1 MNTDATTNA
10 EDLKEVFFCWNKLA
24 KLMKYYH
31 PNIAAVEMDLNH
43 FNDTL
48 MAHFWR
54 VQKSRIKQ
62 STLDSFF
69 KKVDKRPPTDESPSV
84 QSPKMSRNDDSSPST
99 SV

>member
-1 MNTDATTNA
+1 
-10 EDLKEVFFCWNKLA
+10 
-24 KLMKYYH
+24 MKYYH
-31 PNIAAVEMDLNH
+31 PNIAAVEMDLN

-69 KKVDKRPPTDESPSV
+69 KKVDKHPPTDEPPSI
-84 QSPKMSRNDDSSPST
+84 QSPKMSRKDDFSLST

>member
-1 MNTDATTNA
+1 
-10 EDLKEVFFCWNKLA
+10 
-24 KLMKYYH
+24 MKYYH
-31 PNIAAVEMDLNH
+31 PNIAAVEMYLNY

-48 MAHFWR
+48 MAHYWR

-69 KKVDKRPPTDESPSV
+69 KRPPTDEPPSV

-99 SV
+99 SM

>member
-1 MNTDATTNA
+1 
-10 EDLKEVFFCWNKLA
+10 
-24 KLMKYYH
+24 MKDYH

-48 MAHFWR
+48 MAHSWR

-69 KKVDKRPPTDESPSV
+69 KKVDKRPPTDEPPSV
-84 QSPKMSRNDDSSPST
+84 QSPKMSRNDDSSFHLY
-99 SV
+99 VIFYDFY

>member
-1 MNTDATTNA
+1 V
-10 EDLKEVFFCWNKLA
+10 EDLKEVFFCWNKLS

-31 PNIAAVEMDLNH
+31 LNIAAVEIDLNH
-43 FNDTL
+43 FNDTF

-69 KKVDKRPPTDESPSV
+69 KKVDKRPPTDEPPSV
-84 QSPKMSRNDDSSPST
+84 QSPKMSRNDDCSPST
-99 SV
+99 SM

>member
-1 MNTDATTNA
+1 
-10 EDLKEVFFCWNKLA
+10 
-24 KLMKYYH
+24 MKYYH

-62 STLDSFF
+62 STL
-69 KKVDKRPPTDESPSV
+69 VDKRRPIDEPPSV

-99 SV
+99 SM